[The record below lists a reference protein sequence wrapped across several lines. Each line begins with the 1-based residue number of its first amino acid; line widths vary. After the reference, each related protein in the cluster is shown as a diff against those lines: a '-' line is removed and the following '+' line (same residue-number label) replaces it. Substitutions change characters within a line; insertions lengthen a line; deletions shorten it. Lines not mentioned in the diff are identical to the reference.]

1 MKQIVSI
8 VTITLVVFLSVLI
21 SCNKDD
27 STVYG
32 DIQKPIIAL
41 ADNIMYSG
49 TNIDFGDRFEMGCS
63 MEFMKPGRISQLC
76 VRIPDHGVYRVTLW
90 DLSSRTVILSINIEC
105 FFGPEYC
112 ADIPTQYVEEG
123 DRVAVTVYTEDWA
136 QYTSSA
142 GGIEIFPVEVG
153 DVEIL
158 SYGYHTEPTGFEFPD
173 HIALDIVEGLADI
186 VFEPEL

>member
-1 MKQIVSI
+1 MKPIVSI
-8 VTITLVVFLSVLI
+8 ITITLVALLWVLS

-32 DIQKPIIAL
+32 DIQKPIVTF
-41 ADNIMYSG
+41 ADDIMYAG
-49 TNIDFGDRFEMGCS
+49 ANIDFGDRFEMGCS

-90 DLSSRTVILSINIEC
+90 DLPSRTVITSVSIEC

-112 ADIPTQYVEEG
+112 ADISPYYVEEG

-136 QYTSSA
+136 RYTGSA
-142 GGIEIFPVEVG
+142 GGHEILPVEVG

-173 HIALDIVEGLADI
+173 HIALDMVEGLADI